1 MNDAK
6 PQIVEKLKSANNILV
21 AVSADPTVD
30 QLTAAI
36 ALTLLMNKLKKN
48 ATAVFSGKIPHVIDF
63 LKPKD
68 TIQGTT
74 DSLRDFIISLDK
86 SKADKLRYKVED
98 DVVKIFIT
106 PYKASITEHDLKYS
120 AGDFNIDLIIAI
132 GVKHQQDLDVA
143 ITAHGRIFH
152 DAVVM
157 SINNSSGGDFGVANW
172 ENPEASS
179 LSEQIAYLAADLGPS
194 LLDEPIATALLTGIV
209 AETSRFSNDKTH
221 PKTMAISSTL
231 LEAGANQ
238 QLVNYQLQEIIG
250 TVVTLAAGTEIAPTK
265 PFEPQNDTPV
275 EEELVIDED
284 GSFKPKTTQDQTEP
298 ADEKSSDDANKPV
311 EQTPPVEQLKPEP
324 AQPQSE
330 VTGESSVGPQNN
342 FVLPNVAENE
352 DGGAPVESTPT
363 PFLDAPPI
371 DAEADSAR
379 QAVETALA
387 GAGSEVVSSPDA
399 SAIPQTPVLPDFSD
413 QDVGGYQPLQSEPPT
428 IQPITPNQP
437 SYVNPSTTTQYTMP
451 AVPEHEP
458 APLGMSPADQAFT
471 MPMPPAGSAAVPQ
484 NSQFAP
490 QPGPGAQP
498 ATDGSVPPP
507 VPPPMPP
514 PAFSGPRR

>member
-6 PQIVEKLKSANNILV
+6 LQIVEKLKSANNILV

-36 ALTLLMNKLKKN
+36 ALTLLMNKIKKN

-106 PYKASITEHDLKYS
+106 PYKASITENDLKYS

-132 GVKHQQDLDVA
+132 GVKHQQDLDTA

-157 SINNSSGGDFGVANW
+157 SINNSSGGDFGVSNW
-172 ENPEASS
+172 EDPEASS
-179 LSEQIAYLAADLGPS
+179 LSEQIAYLAADLGPN
-194 LLDEPIATALLTGIV
+194 LLDEPIATSLLTGIV

-238 QLVNYQLQEIIG
+238 QLVNIQLQEIIG

-265 PFEPQNDTPV
+265 PFDPQTETPI
-275 EEELVIDED
+275 EEELIIDED
-284 GSFKPKTTQDQTEP
+284 GSFKPKATDQKPEP
-298 ADEKSSDDANKPV
+298 AQVAEKPV
-311 EQTPPVEQLKPEP
+311 EPTPPVEQPKPEP
-324 AQPQSE
+324 AQLQS
-330 VTGESSVGPQNN
+330 VVAGESPVSPQND
-342 FVLPNVAENE
+342 FVLPNVTENE
-352 DGGAPVESTPT
+352 DAGAPVESTPT
-363 PFLDAPPI
+363 PFLDAPKI
-371 DAEADSAR
+371 DADADSAR
-379 QAVETALA
+379 QAVENAL
-387 GAGSEVVSSPDA
+387 GDAGSGVVPTPEA
-399 SAIPQTPVLPDFSD
+399 SVTPQPFVLPDFSD
-413 QDVGGYQPLQSEPPT
+413 QDQGGYQP
-428 IQPITPNQP
+428 
-437 SYVNPSTTTQYTMP
+437 SYVSPSTTTQYAMP
-451 AVPEHEP
+451 TPPEYEP
-458 APLGMSPADQAFT
+458 APLGMSPADQAFS
-471 MPMPPAGSAAVPQ
+471 MPMPPAGSAVAPQ
-484 NSQFAP
+484 NSPFG
-490 QPGPGAQP
+490 QPPGSATQP
-498 ATDGSVPPP
+498 ANDGSVPPP
-507 VPPPMPP
+507 APPPMPP
-514 PAFSGPRR
+514 PGFSGPQS